1 MQVLVNSDNHIEASQ
16 DLISSVGKRVGDKI
30 KRFEEHLTRVEIH
43 LRDENAHKAGGNDK
57 RCLIEARPK
66 GRDPISVSHNADH
79 LEQAIEGAIS
89 KLIAVLER
97 DISKTRA
104 N

>member
-16 DLISSVGKRVGDKI
+16 EFITNVGTRVGDKI
-30 KRFEEHLTRVEIH
+30 KRFEDHLTRVEVH

-79 LEQAIEGAIS
+79 LEQAIEGAIN
-89 KLIAVLER
+89 KLTTVLER
-97 DISKTRA
+97 DISKTRV